1 MDQAW
6 PDLWL
11 GGVVF
16 QVVGVDLLAGQRGL
30 DARGEEL
37 AQVLLAVSQAVNDAT
52 RLLLFLWGSGQSQ
65 PHTRHNTL

>member
-1 MDQAW
+1 MQAMDQAW

-16 QVVGVDLLAGQRGL
+16 LVVGVDLLAGQCGL

-37 AQVLLAVSQAVNDAT
+37 AQVLLAVSQAVNDAA
-52 RLLLFLWGSGQSQ
+52 RLLLFLWG
-65 PHTRHNTL
+65 